1 LDSSFRLPVLLSE
14 PPIYRGGAAAKTRE
28 IVRSPGSAN
37 PEVGTGR
44 LYKSNNGFLR
54 SIAQATMQGRAT
66 RCGAPSHGGYEIQA
80 YSGHRLDDVGCRRPD
95 DGARA

>member
-1 LDSSFRLPVLLSE
+1 MSR
-14 PPIYRGGAAAKTRE
+14 RGSRKTRE
-28 IVRSPGSAN
+28 IVRSPGPAN

-66 RCGAPSHGGYEIQA
+66 RCGAPQRGRYEIQA
-80 YSGHRLDDVGCRRPD
+80 HFGHHLDDVDCRRPD